1 MSNLVIIPARF
12 GSKGIVRKNIKNIA
26 GKPLIAWSIESA
38 LKAHTV
44 DRVVVSTDSGEIA
57 DIAKGCGAEVPF
69 LRPRSIAGD
78 LATTESAMLH
88 ALSWLESNEQY
99 FPDNTVLLQATS
111 PVRNEGVIDRAI
123 ESFTSSR
130 ADSLVSVCEFWH
142 FLWEGQNSVKALYD
156 YKNRPRRQDISPE
169 HIKLKE
175 NGSIYITKT
184 QLLKK
189 SKNRLCGR
197 INTFLMLE
205 EESIEI
211 DNYLDWLL
219 VETILNNNLGMAK
232 NVN

>member
-12 GSKGIVRKNIKNIA
+12 GSKGIERKNIKNIA

-44 DRVVVSTDSGEIA
+44 DRVIVSTESGEIA
-57 DIAKGCGAEVPF
+57 NIAKGCGAEVPF
-69 LRPRSIAGD
+69 LRPSSLADD

-88 ALSWLESNEQY
+88 TLSWLESNEQY

-111 PVRNEGVIDRAI
+111 PVRNDGAIDRAI
-123 ESFTSSR
+123 GSFISSG

-142 FLWEGQNSVKALYD
+142 FLWEGQSSVKALYD

-189 SKNRLCGR
+189 AKNRLCGR
-197 INTFLMLE
+197 ISTFLMQE

-211 DNYLDWLL
+211 DNHLDWLL
-219 VETILNNNLGMAK
+219 VETILNNNLGMTE
-232 NVN
+232 NVD